1 MSQRKLTDNEITILK
16 KVYGNSIDYSKIVI
30 NTRILPGDAA
40 VTTFNTISFPVDFYK
55 QDYTTTGDITYT
67 SWLVHEVAHV
77 WQWQVKNNVTILS
90 GIGNWLTNGFS
101 YDSNVYKYSI
111 NDKFENMNIEQ
122 QAAAITDRF
131 LLQNGVRNPSSCR
144 DCSSNPLGDGSFD
157 RLLQNF
163 DTVNKIAKAQSISDT
178 STLIKIDNNQ
188 DGKTDQLIY
197 TFKNLYGGPDQYIST
212 GNSFADLLN
221 ADRQMRY
228 LYGQGSVLDSIWRDY
243 SNFSTYQLVYSSPTF
258 TTPTYHFG
266 YDPIGAFYESKAI
279 ATDNA
284 ASIAKQTFRV
294 LDGNGKAVSAAQLL
308 ARDSNKDGKLSGA
321 ELDGLTAWQDGN
333 EDGVAQAGENITLAS
348 ALSGLGLQTIRA
360 SDVGFYT
367 AGQAVGQTVAQSTAL
382 APLNIKMPPVLPTAW
397 GSNYATLRNTDN
409 RFWIASS
416 LWIDWAPSQIKI
428 SSDQRNIVGTDGND
442 SFDVNYYAQ
451 YNGQYFNLG
460 LIQNFYAG
468 GGDDLMGGSD
478 RNDNLWG
485 GTGNDILWG
494 YAGDDRLY
502 GEEGN
507 DQLDGGAG
515 NDLLDGGSGNDLL
528 LGQEGND
535 TLIGGDGHD
544 ELNGGSG
551 HDVLDGG
558 TGNDKLFG
566 GVGNDVLNGGDGDDL
581 LFGFT
586 PSNDSKQT
594 LALGE
599 SDDDVLFGGAG
610 NDLLLGGWGQDYL
623 DGGSGDDELNGGY
636 GDDVM
641 DGGSGADK
649 MFGGVG
655 NDRMWGGDGD
665 DIMLGFTPGNDT
677 KQSLAA
683 GETDNDVMYGGA
695 GNDLMIGGLGNDQL
709 WGGTGNDEL
718 QGNEGDDWLYGEA
731 GNDRLFG
738 GAGDDVI
745 YGGDGD
751 DLIVGGM
758 ANNEAP
764 LPAGTRDN
772 NFLYGGAGNDT
783 IIGGIGNDYIDGG
796 AGADTMEG
804 GKGNDTYI
812 VNSVNDVVL
821 EQLDEGY
828 DTVVSSVNYILNANI
843 EELRL
848 LEGYTING
856 TGNSLNNLIIGNSQ
870 DNILDGVTGADT
882 MIGGLGNDI
891 YYVDNA
897 GDKVIELAGEG
908 VDTVYASI
916 SYALGEH
923 VENLTLLD
931 FAKPEKGLADGV
943 DILVYGYPKA
953 NELDYMQGNA
963 IPGFKGTCALTS
975 IANLATQA
983 NIALTEGQVVQRAID
998 NKWCVTDPVKTDY
1011 QRGGSNF
1018 HDQQALLDSYGIRN
1032 GLIAGYNEQAIANLI
1047 KGGRGV
1053 IIAVN
1058 SGKLW
1063 NDAAYLDDG
1072 STNHVVTVTGVAC
1085 DAKSGEINGFYI
1097 ADSGRGL
1104 VSDMTRYI
1112 PLADFRRDANVTN
1125 AYAIYTIE
1133 PIKLWEENINA
1144 TGNALDNQIIGNRGD
1159 NVLMGGKG
1167 NDTLIG
1173 QAGNDRYVFN
1183 RGDGQ
1188 DLIIDQDATLGNTD
1202 TLQLNGINQTDLW
1215 FSKQGMDLQ
1224 IQVLGSTDKLTV
1236 KDWYTPGS
1244 SGTDNQIERIQTAD
1258 GRTMY
1263 NSDVAQFVQAMSA
1276 FAPPSATQ
1284 TSWVNGQQSNGQV
1297 LLAVNH

>member
-1 MSQRKLTDNEITILK
+1 MSERKLTNNEISMLK
-16 KVYGNSIDYSKIVI
+16 EVYGNSIDYSKIVI
-30 NTRILPGDAA
+30 NTRLLPGDAA
-40 VTTFNTISFPVDFYK
+40 VTTFNTISFPDEYYK
-55 QDYTTTGDITYT
+55 NDYTTAGDM
-67 SWLVHEVAHV
+67 SFKGWLVHEVAHI
-77 WQWQVKNNVTILS
+77 WQWQVQGKVTILS
-90 GIGNWLTNGFS
+90 GIGNWIGNGFS
-101 YDSNVYKYSI
+101 YDKNVYNYSI
-111 NDKFENMNIEQ
+111 NDDFNKMNIEQ
-122 QAAAITDRF
+122 MAAAITDRF
-131 LLQNGVRNPSSCR
+131 LLQHGLSKPYNCT
-144 DCSSNPLGDGSFD
+144 DCTDNPLSDGSYN
-157 RLLQNF
+157 RLLNKF
-163 DTVNKIAKAQSISDT
+163 DQINSSSKAKSISSST
-178 STLIKIDNNQ
+178 SLIELDSNQ
-188 DGKTDQLIY
+188 DGKADQLFY
-197 TFKNLYGGPDQYIST
+197 TFKNLYDTPDQYIST
-212 GNSFADLLN
+212 GNSLFDLLS
-221 ADRQMRY
+221 ADRQMRDFFN
-228 LYGQGSVLDSIWRDY
+228 LGLVSNATWNDY
-243 SNFSTYQLVYSSPTF
+243 TNFSTSQLVCLNPAIY
-258 TTPTYHFG
+258 TPYYYFG

-279 ATDNA
+279 TTDNA

-294 LDGNGKAVSAAQLL
+294 LDSNGKAISAAQLL

-333 EDGVAQAGENITLAS
+333 EDGVAQTGENITLAS
-348 ALSGLGLQTIRA
+348 ALSGLGLQAIRA

-367 AGQAVGQTVAQSTAL
+367 ASQAQAQTVAQSTAV
-382 APLNIKMPPVLPTAW
+382 ITDRKTPPAAL
-397 GSNYATLRNTDN
+397 GSNYSTLRNTDN
-409 RFWIASS
+409 RFWVASYG
-416 LWIDWAPSQIKI
+416 LIYWASHQVKI
-428 SSDQRNIVGTDGND
+428 SSDQRNLIGTEGND
-442 SFDVNYYAQ
+442 SFDINYYAE
-451 YNGQYFNLG
+451 YNGTYFNLG

-468 GGDDLMGGSD
+468 GGNDLMGGSD

-485 GTGNDILWG
+485 GTGHDVLLG

-502 GEEGN
+502 GEEG
-507 DQLDGGAG
+507 DDALDANAG
-515 NDLLDGGSGNDLL
+515 NDLLDGGSGND
-528 LGQEGND
+528 
-535 TLIGGDGHD
+535 
-544 ELNGGSG
+544 
-551 HDVLDGG
+551 
-558 TGNDKLFG
+558 KLFG
-566 GVGNDVLNGGDGDDL
+566 GVGNDILIGGDGND
-581 LFGFT
+581 FIVGFT
-586 PSNDSKQT
+586 AGNDSKQT
-594 LALGE
+594 LDPGE

-610 NDLLLGGWGQDYL
+610 NDILLGVFGQDYL
-623 DGGSGDDELNGGY
+623 DGGSGDDDMDGGA
-636 GDDVM
+636 GNDVM
-641 DGGSGADK
+641 DGGSGADN

-655 NDRMWGGDGD
+655 DDRMWGGDGD
-665 DIMLGFTPGNDT
+665 DFMQGFTAADDS
-677 KQSLAA
+677 KQTLAT

-695 GNDLMIGGLGNDQL
+695 GNDVVIGGLGHDQL

-718 QGNEGDDWLYGEA
+718 QGDEGDDWLYGEA

-758 ANNEAP
+758 ADNETP
-764 LPAGTRDN
+764 LPAGARDN

-796 AGADTMEG
+796 AGADGMEG

-856 TGNSLNNLIIGNSQ
+856 TGNSLDNLIIGNSQ
-870 DNILDGVTGADT
+870 NNILDGVTGADT

-931 FAKPEKGLADGV
+931 FAKPEKGLANGV

-963 IPGFKGTCALTS
+963 VPGFRGTCALTS
-975 IANLATQA
+975 IANLAIQA

-998 NKWCVTDPVKTDY
+998 NQWCVTDPVKADY
-1011 QRGGSNF
+1011 QRGGTNYL
-1018 HDQQALLDSYGIRN
+1018 DQQALLDSYGIRN
-1032 GLIAGYNEQAIANLI
+1032 GMIAGYNEQAIANLI

-1058 SGKLW
+1058 SGQLW
-1063 NDAAYLDDG
+1063 DDADHLGDG
-1072 STNHVVTVTGVAC
+1072 NTNHVVTVTGVAC

-1112 PLADFRRDANVTN
+1112 PLADFRRDANVSN

-1159 NVLMGGKG
+1159 NVLTGGKG

-1188 DLIIDQDATLGNTD
+1188 DLIIDQDATVGNTD

-1215 FSKQGMDLQ
+1215 FAKQGMDLQ
-1224 IQVLGSTDKLTV
+1224 IQVLGSTDRLTI

-1258 GRTMY
+1258 GRTLY

-1276 FAPPSATQ
+1276 FAPPAATQ

>member
-1 MSQRKLTDNEITILK
+1 MFKPGILGNLEAEAKALQAAGYATDPNYAKNLINVFNGKTMKAGILQAQKQKTGIFLEDKLLFSDEYIITFNNGASYDLQDVNQAILAEK
-16 KVYGNSIDYSKIVI
+16 IIIDYQKKG
-30 NTRILPGDAA
+30 ILP
-40 VTTFNTISFPVDFYK
+40 SSYSSDFSCL
-55 QDYTTTGDITYT
+55 ITEQ
-67 SWLVHEVAHV
+67 L
-77 WQWQVKNNVTILS
+77 L
-90 GIGNWLTNGFS
+90 GFS
-101 YDSNVYKYSI
+101 SYSY
-111 NDKFENMNIEQ
+111 
-122 QAAAITDRF
+122 
-131 LLQNGVRNPSSCR
+131 
-144 DCSSNPLGDGSFD
+144 
-157 RLLQNF
+157 
-163 DTVNKIAKAQSISDT
+163 
-178 STLIKIDNNQ
+178 ID
-188 DGKTDQLIY
+188 
-197 TFKNLYGGPDQYIST
+197 T
-212 GNSFADLLN
+212 GN
-221 ADRQMRY
+221 QCIPY
-228 LYGQGSVLDSIWRDY
+228 Y
-243 SNFSTYQLVYSSPTF
+243 
-258 TTPTYHFG
+258 
-266 YDPIGAFYESKAI
+266 PIGAFYESKAI

-284 ASIAKQTFRV
+284 PSIAKQTFRV
-294 LDGNGKAVSAAQLL
+294 LDSNGKAVSAAQLL
-308 ARDSNKDGKLSGA
+308 ARDTNKDGKLSGT

-333 EDGVAQAGENITLAS
+333 EDGVVQAGENISLAS
-348 ALSGLGLQTIRA
+348 ALSGLGLQAMRA
-360 SDVGFYT
+360 RDVGFYT
-367 AGQAVGQTVAQSTAL
+367 AGQAVGQTLAQSTAVI
-382 APLNIKMPPVLPTAW
+382 ADRKSPPTLPAAS

-409 RFWIASS
+409 RFWIKIVPFG
-416 LWIDWAPSQIKI
+416 WIDWASNQIKI
-428 SSDQRNIVGTDGND
+428 SSDQRNLVGTEGDD
-442 SFDVNYYAQ
+442 RFDINYYAQ
-451 YNGQYFNLG
+451 YHGKYFNLD

-468 GGDDLMGGSD
+468 GGNDLMGGSD

-485 GTGNDILWG
+485 GTGNDVLLG

-502 GEEGN
+502 GEEG
-507 DQLDGGAG
+507 DDELDGGAG
-515 NDLLDGGSGNDLL
+515 NDWLDGGSGDDLL

-535 TLIGGDGHD
+535 TLIGGAGHD

-558 TGNDKLFG
+558 SGNDRLFG

-581 LFGFT
+581 LLGFT
-586 PSNDSKQT
+586 PGNDSKQT
-594 LALGE
+594 LDPGE

-610 NDLLLGGWGQDYL
+610 NDILLGGWGQDYL

-665 DIMLGFTPGNDT
+665 DIMLGFTPSNDG
-677 KQSLAA
+677 KQALAA
-683 GETDNDVMYGGA
+683 GETDDDVMYGGA
-695 GNDLMIGGLGNDQL
+695 GNDLMLGGLGNDQL

-718 QGNEGDDWLYGEA
+718 QGDEGDDWLYGEA
-731 GNDRLFG
+731 GDDRLFG

-751 DLIVGGM
+751 DFIVGGM
-758 ANNEAP
+758 ADNETP
-764 LPAGTRDN
+764 LPAGARDN

-796 AGADTMEG
+796 AGADRMEG

-821 EQLDEGY
+821 EQRDEGY
-828 DTVVSSVNYILNANI
+828 DTVISSVNYILNANI

-856 TGNSLNNLIIGNSQ
+856 TGNSLDNLMIGNSQ
-870 DNILDGVTGADT
+870 NNILDGVTGADT
-882 MIGGLGNDI
+882 MIGGLGDDI

-897 GDKVIELAGEG
+897 GDQVIELAGEG

-916 SYALGEH
+916 SYTLGEH

-943 DILVYGYPKA
+943 EILVYGYPKA

-963 IPGFKGTCALTS
+963 VPGFRGTCALTS

-983 NIALTEGQVVQRAID
+983 NLALSEGQVVQRAID
-998 NKWCVTDPVKTDY
+998 NQWCVTDPVKTDY
-1011 QRGGSNF
+1011 QRGGSNYR
-1018 HDQQALLDSYGIRN
+1018 DQQALLDSYGIRN

-1053 IIAVN
+1053 IMAIN

-1063 NDAAYLDDG
+1063 DDAAYLGDG

-1085 DAKSGEINGFYI
+1085 DARSGDINGFYI

-1112 PLADFRRDANVTN
+1112 PLADFRRDANVSN

-1159 NVLMGGKG
+1159 NVLTGGKG

-1173 QAGNDRYVFN
+1173 QAGNDRYVFD

-1224 IQVLGSTDKLTV
+1224 IQVLGSTDRLTI
-1236 KDWYTPGS
+1236 KDWYIPGS

-1258 GRTMY
+1258 GRTLY

-1276 FAPPSATQ
+1276 FAPPPASQ
-1284 TSWVNGQQSNGQV
+1284 THWVSGQQSNGQV
-1297 LLAVNH
+1297 LLAVSH